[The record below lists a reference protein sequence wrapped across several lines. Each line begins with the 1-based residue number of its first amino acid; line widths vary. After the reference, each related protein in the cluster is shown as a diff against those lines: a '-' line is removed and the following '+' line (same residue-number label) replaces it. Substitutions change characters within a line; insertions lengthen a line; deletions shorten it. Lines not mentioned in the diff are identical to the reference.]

1 MASMCKSSDAGNLDA
16 RDKAYRVCFK
26 WKDKSTTRYWE
37 KEEKTQH
44 SHNYHY
50 SIFLELLFDNLLLL
64 LIFCCA

>member
-37 KEEKTQH
+37 KEEKTT
-44 SHNYHY
+44 
-50 SIFLELLFDNLLLL
+50 FT
-64 LIFCCA
+64 